1 VIGNNRIGFYLHIS
15 LSSFYGSKRIRDE
28 YERVFLTNRV
38 FKRSV
43 NEDSAG
49 GGSLDYCTWIDYV
62 RDGANE
68 ATESFSQKVLAMRD
82 QRVRRSSQPTS
93 VASVL

>member
-1 VIGNNRIGFYLHIS
+1 MS

-28 YERVFLTNRV
+28 YERVLLTNRL
-38 FKRSV
+38 FKRSM
-43 NEDSAG
+43 NEDSAR
-49 GGSLDYCTWIDYV
+49 GGSFDYCACVDNV

-68 ATESFSQKVLAMRD
+68 ATESFSQKVLTMRG
-82 QRVRRSSQPTS
+82 QRVRRSSQPIS